1 MSETA
6 PKGSLEGRPP
16 ASGFFG
22 RLLAL
27 LTGRVESENRSME
40 SAIQDFLGT
49 GHALAPGEREILLN
63 LASFGELRVDD
74 VMVPRADI
82 VGVESS
88 ASLAELASVFREAQ
102 HSRLPVYRE
111 TLDDPLGMVHVK
123 DVMALLVPK
132 DFAQSAPTDNILKRI
147 RRDVLFVPPSMRV
160 VDLLI
165 KMQKSRIHM
174 ALVIDEYGGT
184 DGLVTIEDL
193 VEEIVGDIEDEH
205 DIDEGALL
213 IARPDGGYDAS
224 ARLPYEDLER
234 VLGPLVL
241 PEDRQEGVDTL
252 GGLLFSLVG
261 RVPQRSELISHPAGV
276 DFEVLDSDP
285 RRVKKVRIHIRE
297 RPDTAYHPLT
307 DDQDTVEKTT

>member
-1 MSETA
+1 MSDTLQKSSA
-6 PKGSLEGRPP
+6 DGRQPLP
-16 ASGFFG
+16 GGFFG

-27 LTGRVESENRSME
+27 VTGRGETESRSIE
-40 SAIQDFLGT
+40 AVIEDYLET
-49 GHALAPGEREILLN
+49 GHTLAPGEREILIN
-63 LASFGELRVDD
+63 LASFGDLRVDD

-82 VGVESS
+82 VAVEIST
-88 ASLAELASVFREAQ
+88 SLAELASVFREAQ
-102 HSRLPVYRE
+102 HSRLPIYRE
-111 TLDDPLGMVHVK
+111 TLDDPLGMVHIK
-123 DVMALLVPK
+123 DVMTLLVPK
-132 DFAQSAPTDNILKRI
+132 DFAQAPQDAVLKRI

-205 DIDEGALL
+205 DTDEAALL
-213 IARPDGGYDAS
+213 VAKPGGGYEAS
-224 ARLPYEDLER
+224 ARLPFKELEEEIGR
-234 VLGPLVL
+234 RLL

-261 RVPQRSELISHPAGV
+261 RVPQRGELIEHPAGL
-276 DFEVLDSDP
+276 DFEILDADP
-285 RRVKKVRIHIRE
+285 RRVKRVRIHVK
-297 RPDTAYHPLT
+297 DT
-307 DDQDTVEKTT
+307 DQSAGADAASPAK